1 MLERLDWYRGTDW
14 CFRHVLRDDTF
25 FDMPRL
31 PSLVAAAATALFLA
45 ACAGSP
51 VAGEPATTPVA
62 PGATAA
68 ATLAPGEQPSFAF
81 AGDCNSMVT
90 EAEIEDLVGADV
102 TPLSVQ
108 SSGRASA
115 VEVLGGLVCGWGG
128 GDYAWYVV
136 LTVIPAEGLEAT
148 IAEYSYPGGQ
158 PYCWGQNEVGTEG
171 ACYFGRVVAGY
182 WLAGVFQVESGTGL
196 FPTDSIDGLAAIVE
210 ERATDHPA
218 TPVAFPAGM
227 WKPMQCG
234 DLSAGVAEEYP
245 GESGVISGTTL
256 TGLVGPGAPAATV
269 TVGELRCNW
278 SNSHRFVTELMPGAG
293 WAIDR
298 LTDTAPIVVDGAVAA
313 VVQQEDDGS
322 ARITATDGVNLA
334 WITAPEG
341 VPEDEAAAFLAA
353 VMRAAAG

>member
-1 MLERLDWYRGTDW
+1 MLERLYCSRGTGG
-14 CFRHVLRDDTF
+14 CFRHVRRDDTF
-25 FDMPRL
+25 FDMPRR
-31 PSLVAAAATALFLA
+31 PSLVAAAAAALCLA

-51 VAGEPATTPVA
+51 VAGEPATTPVP

-81 AGDCNSMVT
+81 AGDCDSMVT
-90 EAEIEDLVGADV
+90 EAEIEDLVGADI
-102 TPLSVQ
+102 TPLSAQ
-108 SSGRASA
+108 PGGRASA
-115 VEVLGGLVCGWGG
+115 VEVLGGLACGWGG

-148 IAEYSYPGGQ
+148 IAEYSYPGDHD
-158 PYCWGQNEVGTEG
+158 CWGQNEVGAEG

-196 FPTDSIDGLAAIVE
+196 LPTDSIDGLAAIVE
-210 ERATDHPA
+210 ARATDHPA

-234 DLSAGVAEEYP
+234 ALSAGVAEKYP
-245 GESGVISGTTL
+245 GESGAVSGTTP
-256 TGLVGPGAPAATV
+256 TGFVGPGFPAATA
-269 TVGELRCNW
+269 TVGALRCNW

-293 WAIDR
+293 WAIER

-313 VVQQEDDGS
+313 VVQHEDDGS

-334 WITAPEG
+334 WITAAEG
-341 VPEDEAAAFLAA
+341 VSEVEAAAFLAA

>member
-1 MLERLDWYRGTDW
+1 
-14 CFRHVLRDDTF
+14 
-25 FDMPRL
+25 
-31 PSLVAAAATALFLA
+31 
-45 ACAGSP
+45 
-51 VAGEPATTPVA
+51 
-62 PGATAA
+62 
-68 ATLAPGEQPSFAF
+68 
-81 AGDCNSMVT
+81 MVN

-115 VEVLGGLVCGWGG
+115 VEVLGGLACGWGG
-128 GDYAWYVV
+128 GDYAWYVL

-148 IAEYSYPGGQ
+148 IAEYAYPGGR
-158 PYCWGQNEVGTEG
+158 PYCWGQNEVGAG
-171 ACYFGRVVAGY
+171 GSCYFGRVVAGY

-196 FPTDSIDGLAAIVE
+196 VATDSIDGLAAIVE
-210 ERATDHPA
+210 ERAADHPA

-234 DLSAGVAEEYP
+234 ALSDGVAEKYP
-245 GESGVISGTTL
+245 GESGAVSGTTL
-256 TGLVGPGAPAATV
+256 TGFVGPGFPAATV
-269 TVGELRCNW
+269 TVGEMRCNW

-341 VPEDEAAAFLAA
+341 DSEVEAAAFLAA
-353 VMRAAAG
+353 VMQAAAG

>member
-1 MLERLDWYRGTDW
+1 
-14 CFRHVLRDDTF
+14 
-25 FDMPRL
+25 MPRL
-31 PSLVAAAATALFLA
+31 PSLVAAAAAVLFLVG
-45 ACAGSP
+45 CAGSP
-51 VAGEPATTPVA
+51 VVVQPATTPVA
-62 PGATAA
+62 PSAAAA

-81 AGDCNSMVT
+81 AGDCDSMVT

-102 TPLSVQ
+102 TPLPAQ
-108 SSGRASA
+108 PSGRASA
-115 VEVLGGLVCGWGG
+115 VEVLGGLACGWGG
-128 GDYAWYVV
+128 GDYAWYVA
-136 LTVIPAEGLEAT
+136 LSVIPAEGLEAT

-158 PYCWGQNEVGTEG
+158 DCWGQGEVGAEG

-182 WLAGVFQVESGTGL
+182 WLAGVFQVESGSGL
-196 FPTDSIDGLAAIVE
+196 FPSDSINGLAAIVE

-227 WKPMQCG
+227 WKPTQCG
-234 DLSAGVAEEYP
+234 TLSDGVAEKYP
-245 GESGVISGTTL
+245 GESGAVSGTTL
-256 TGLVGPGAPAATV
+256 TGYVGPGFPAATV

-313 VVQQEDDGS
+313 VLQHEDDGS

-353 VMRAAAG
+353 VMQAAAG

>member
-1 MLERLDWYRGTDW
+1 
-14 CFRHVLRDDTF
+14 
-25 FDMPRL
+25 MPRL
-31 PSLVAAAATALFLA
+31 PSLVAAAAAALFLA

-51 VAGEPATTPVA
+51 VAGEPMTTPV
-62 PGATAA
+62 PLGATAA

-81 AGDCNSMVT
+81 AGDCDSMVT

-102 TPLSVQ
+102 TPLPVPSG
-108 SSGRASA
+108 GRASA

-148 IAEYSYPGGQ
+148 IAEYAYPGGR
-158 PYCWGQNEVGTEG
+158 PYCWGENEVGTG
-171 ACYFGRVVAGY
+171 GSCYFGRVVAGY

-196 FPTDSIDGLAAIVE
+196 VATDSIDGLAAIVE

-218 TPVAFPAGM
+218 TPVAFPPGM

-234 DLSAGVAEEYP
+234 ALSAGVAEKYP

-341 VPEDEAAAFLAA
+341 VSEVEAAAFLAA
-353 VMRAAAG
+353 VMQAAAG